1 MKRKWLKL
9 LITFILLIIFT
20 FIILVFLSN
29 KVMPFYMNYS
39 EAEMKRVVTT
49 VINKSVTEEVTNQL
63 EVDSLFVLKK
73 ENDNTIIVD
82 FDPVIVNRVMSKI
95 SDVVY
100 NNLKLISKKDKLTL
114 EKYNLDESYFYI
126 PGGIIFNTTML
137 NNVGRRIPI
146 NLEIISSVNPN
157 LKTEVTEYGIN
168 NSLIEVYIN
177 VIVDVKMILPMYA
190 NTMQIVV
197 VVPLAVKLI
206 QGEVPKYYQRGYA
219 SSTLF
224 FDEKS
229 TFLSIFKFIKP
240 LDIECKYISSL
251 DSFATSKSIVI
262 ALFFSTVFI
271 LIKGILAFK
280 YLLARDNAS
289 L

>member
-1 MKRKWLKL
+1 M
-9 LITFILLIIFT
+9 FT

-29 KVMPFYMNYS
+29 KVIPFYMNYS

-63 EVDSLFVLKK
+63 EVDSFFVLKK

-126 PGGIIFNTTML
+126 PSGIIFNTTML
-137 NNVGRRIPI
+137 NNVGPRIPI

-229 TFLSIFKFIKP
+229 T
-240 LDIECKYISSL
+240 
-251 DSFATSKSIVI
+251 
-262 ALFFSTVFI
+262 
-271 LIKGILAFK
+271 
-280 YLLARDNAS
+280 
-289 L
+289 

>member
-29 KVMPFYMNYS
+29 KVIPFYMNYS

-126 PGGIIFNTTML
+126 PSGIIFNTTML
-137 NNVGRRIPI
+137 NNIGPRIPI

-177 VIVDVKMILPMYA
+177 VIVDVKMILPMYS

-229 TFLSIFKFIKP
+229 T
-240 LDIECKYISSL
+240 
-251 DSFATSKSIVI
+251 
-262 ALFFSTVFI
+262 
-271 LIKGILAFK
+271 
-280 YLLARDNAS
+280 
-289 L
+289 

>member
-126 PGGIIFNTTML
+126 PSGIIFNTTML
-137 NNVGRRIPI
+137 NNIGPRIPI

-168 NSLIEVYIN
+168 NSLIEVYIH

-229 TFLSIFKFIKP
+229 T
-240 LDIECKYISSL
+240 
-251 DSFATSKSIVI
+251 
-262 ALFFSTVFI
+262 
-271 LIKGILAFK
+271 
-280 YLLARDNAS
+280 
-289 L
+289 

>member
-29 KVMPFYMNYS
+29 KVIPFYMNYS

-126 PGGIIFNTTML
+126 PSGIIFNTTML
-137 NNVGRRIPI
+137 NNVGPRIPI

-229 TFLSIFKFIKP
+229 T
-240 LDIECKYISSL
+240 
-251 DSFATSKSIVI
+251 
-262 ALFFSTVFI
+262 
-271 LIKGILAFK
+271 
-280 YLLARDNAS
+280 
-289 L
+289 

>member
-20 FIILVFLSN
+20 FIILFFLSN

-63 EVDSLFVLKK
+63 EVDSLFALKK

-126 PGGIIFNTTML
+126 PSGIIFNTTML
-137 NNVGRRIPI
+137 NNFGPRIPI

-229 TFLSIFKFIKP
+229 T
-240 LDIECKYISSL
+240 
-251 DSFATSKSIVI
+251 
-262 ALFFSTVFI
+262 
-271 LIKGILAFK
+271 
-280 YLLARDNAS
+280 
-289 L
+289 

>member
-63 EVDSLFVLKK
+63 EVDSFFVLKK

-126 PGGIIFNTTML
+126 PSGIIFNTTML
-137 NNVGRRIPI
+137 NNVGPRIPI

-168 NSLIEVYIN
+168 NSLIEVYIH
-177 VIVDVKMILPMYA
+177 VIVDVKMILPMYS

-229 TFLSIFKFIKP
+229 T
-240 LDIECKYISSL
+240 
-251 DSFATSKSIVI
+251 
-262 ALFFSTVFI
+262 
-271 LIKGILAFK
+271 
-280 YLLARDNAS
+280 
-289 L
+289 

>member
-126 PGGIIFNTTML
+126 PSGIIFNTTML
-137 NNVGRRIPI
+137 NNIGPRIPI

-177 VIVDVKMILPMYA
+177 VIVDVKMILPMYS

-206 QGEVPKYYQRGYA
+206 QEEVPKYYQRGYA

-229 TFLSIFKFIKP
+229 T
-240 LDIECKYISSL
+240 
-251 DSFATSKSIVI
+251 
-262 ALFFSTVFI
+262 
-271 LIKGILAFK
+271 
-280 YLLARDNAS
+280 
-289 L
+289 

>member
-114 EKYNLDESYFYI
+114 EKYNIDESYFYI
-126 PGGIIFNTTML
+126 PSGIIFNTTML
-137 NNVGRRIPI
+137 NNIGPRIPI

-229 TFLSIFKFIKP
+229 T
-240 LDIECKYISSL
+240 
-251 DSFATSKSIVI
+251 
-262 ALFFSTVFI
+262 
-271 LIKGILAFK
+271 
-280 YLLARDNAS
+280 
-289 L
+289 

>member
-126 PGGIIFNTTML
+126 PSGIIFNTTML

-229 TFLSIFKFIKP
+229 T
-240 LDIECKYISSL
+240 
-251 DSFATSKSIVI
+251 
-262 ALFFSTVFI
+262 
-271 LIKGILAFK
+271 
-280 YLLARDNAS
+280 
-289 L
+289 

>member
-63 EVDSLFVLKK
+63 EVDSFFVLKK

-126 PGGIIFNTTML
+126 PSGIIFNTTML
-137 NNVGRRIPI
+137 NNIGPRIPI

-229 TFLSIFKFIKP
+229 T
-240 LDIECKYISSL
+240 
-251 DSFATSKSIVI
+251 
-262 ALFFSTVFI
+262 
-271 LIKGILAFK
+271 
-280 YLLARDNAS
+280 
-289 L
+289 

>member
-29 KVMPFYMNYS
+29 KVMPLYMNYS

-126 PGGIIFNTTML
+126 PSGIIFNTTML
-137 NNVGRRIPI
+137 NNVGPRIPI

-229 TFLSIFKFIKP
+229 T
-240 LDIECKYISSL
+240 
-251 DSFATSKSIVI
+251 
-262 ALFFSTVFI
+262 
-271 LIKGILAFK
+271 
-280 YLLARDNAS
+280 
-289 L
+289 

>member
-126 PGGIIFNTTML
+126 PSGIIFNTTML
-137 NNVGRRIPI
+137 NNIGPRIPI

-197 VVPLAVKLI
+197 VVPLTVKLI

-229 TFLSIFKFIKP
+229 T
-240 LDIECKYISSL
+240 
-251 DSFATSKSIVI
+251 
-262 ALFFSTVFI
+262 
-271 LIKGILAFK
+271 
-280 YLLARDNAS
+280 
-289 L
+289 

>member
-49 VINKSVTEEVTNQL
+49 IINKSVTEEVTNQL

-126 PGGIIFNTTML
+126 PSGIIFNTTML
-137 NNVGRRIPI
+137 NNVGPRIPI

-229 TFLSIFKFIKP
+229 T
-240 LDIECKYISSL
+240 
-251 DSFATSKSIVI
+251 
-262 ALFFSTVFI
+262 
-271 LIKGILAFK
+271 
-280 YLLARDNAS
+280 
-289 L
+289 

>member
-126 PGGIIFNTTML
+126 PSGIIFNTTML
-137 NNVGRRIPI
+137 NNIGPRIPI
-146 NLEIISSVNPN
+146 DLEIISSVNPN

-177 VIVDVKMILPMYA
+177 VIVDVKMILPMYS

-229 TFLSIFKFIKP
+229 T
-240 LDIECKYISSL
+240 
-251 DSFATSKSIVI
+251 
-262 ALFFSTVFI
+262 
-271 LIKGILAFK
+271 
-280 YLLARDNAS
+280 
-289 L
+289 

>member
-1 MKRKWLKL
+1 MKRKWLKF
-9 LITFILLIIFT
+9 LITFIFLIIFT

-114 EKYNLDESYFYI
+114 EKYNIDESYFYI
-126 PGGIIFNTTML
+126 PSGIIFNTTML
-137 NNVGRRIPI
+137 NNIGPRIPI

-168 NSLIEVYIN
+168 NSLIEVYIH
-177 VIVDVKMILPMYA
+177 VIVDVKMILPMYS

-229 TFLSIFKFIKP
+229 T
-240 LDIECKYISSL
+240 
-251 DSFATSKSIVI
+251 
-262 ALFFSTVFI
+262 
-271 LIKGILAFK
+271 
-280 YLLARDNAS
+280 
-289 L
+289 

>member
-1 MKRKWLKL
+1 MKRKLLKL
-9 LITFILLIIFT
+9 LITFILLIILT

-63 EVDSLFVLKK
+63 EVDSLFILKK
-73 ENDNTIIVD
+73 ESENTIIVD

-126 PGGIIFNTTML
+126 PSGIIFNTTML
-137 NNVGRRIPI
+137 NNIGPRIPI

-229 TFLSIFKFIKP
+229 T
-240 LDIECKYISSL
+240 
-251 DSFATSKSIVI
+251 
-262 ALFFSTVFI
+262 
-271 LIKGILAFK
+271 
-280 YLLARDNAS
+280 
-289 L
+289 

>member
-63 EVDSLFVLKK
+63 EVDSFFVLKK

-126 PGGIIFNTTML
+126 PSGIIFNTTML
-137 NNVGRRIPI
+137 NNVGPRIPI

-177 VIVDVKMILPMYA
+177 VIVDVKMILPMYS

-229 TFLSIFKFIKP
+229 T
-240 LDIECKYISSL
+240 
-251 DSFATSKSIVI
+251 
-262 ALFFSTVFI
+262 
-271 LIKGILAFK
+271 
-280 YLLARDNAS
+280 
-289 L
+289 

>member
-82 FDPVIVNRVMSKI
+82 FDPIIVNRVMSKI

-126 PGGIIFNTTML
+126 PSGIIFNTTML
-137 NNVGRRIPI
+137 NNIGPRIPI

-177 VIVDVKMILPMYA
+177 VIVDVKMILPMYS

-206 QGEVPKYYQRGYA
+206 QGEVPKYYQRGYT

-229 TFLSIFKFIKP
+229 T
-240 LDIECKYISSL
+240 
-251 DSFATSKSIVI
+251 
-262 ALFFSTVFI
+262 
-271 LIKGILAFK
+271 
-280 YLLARDNAS
+280 
-289 L
+289 

>member
-126 PGGIIFNTTML
+126 PSGIIFNTTML
-137 NNVGRRIPI
+137 NNIGPRIPI

-177 VIVDVKMILPMYA
+177 VIVDVKMILPMYS

-229 TFLSIFKFIKP
+229 T
-240 LDIECKYISSL
+240 
-251 DSFATSKSIVI
+251 
-262 ALFFSTVFI
+262 
-271 LIKGILAFK
+271 
-280 YLLARDNAS
+280 
-289 L
+289 

>member
-1 MKRKWLKL
+1 M
-9 LITFILLIIFT
+9 FT

-126 PGGIIFNTTML
+126 PSGIIFNTTML
-137 NNVGRRIPI
+137 NNVGPRIPI

-168 NSLIEVYIN
+168 NSLIEVYIH
-177 VIVDVKMILPMYA
+177 VIVDVKMILPMHA

-229 TFLSIFKFIKP
+229 T
-240 LDIECKYISSL
+240 
-251 DSFATSKSIVI
+251 
-262 ALFFSTVFI
+262 
-271 LIKGILAFK
+271 
-280 YLLARDNAS
+280 
-289 L
+289 

>member
-126 PGGIIFNTTML
+126 PSGIIFNTTML
-137 NNVGRRIPI
+137 NNIGPRIPI
-146 NLEIISSVNPN
+146 NLEIISSVNLN

-229 TFLSIFKFIKP
+229 T
-240 LDIECKYISSL
+240 
-251 DSFATSKSIVI
+251 
-262 ALFFSTVFI
+262 
-271 LIKGILAFK
+271 
-280 YLLARDNAS
+280 
-289 L
+289 

>member
-9 LITFILLIIFT
+9 LITFILLIMFT

-29 KVMPFYMNYS
+29 KVIPFYMNYS

-126 PGGIIFNTTML
+126 PSGIIFNTTML
-137 NNVGRRIPI
+137 NNIGPRIPI

-177 VIVDVKMILPMYA
+177 VIVDVKMILPMYS

-229 TFLSIFKFIKP
+229 T
-240 LDIECKYISSL
+240 
-251 DSFATSKSIVI
+251 
-262 ALFFSTVFI
+262 
-271 LIKGILAFK
+271 
-280 YLLARDNAS
+280 
-289 L
+289 

>member
-9 LITFILLIIFT
+9 LITFILLIILT

-63 EVDSLFVLKK
+63 EVDSLFILKK
-73 ENDNTIIVD
+73 ESENTIIVD

-126 PGGIIFNTTML
+126 PSGIIFNTTML
-137 NNVGRRIPI
+137 NNIGPRIPI

-168 NSLIEVYIN
+168 NSLIEVYIH
-177 VIVDVKMILPMYA
+177 VIVDVKMILPMYS

-206 QGEVPKYYQRGYA
+206 QGEVPKYYQRGYT

-229 TFLSIFKFIKP
+229 T
-240 LDIECKYISSL
+240 
-251 DSFATSKSIVI
+251 
-262 ALFFSTVFI
+262 
-271 LIKGILAFK
+271 
-280 YLLARDNAS
+280 
-289 L
+289 

>member
-73 ENDNTIIVD
+73 ENNNTIIVD

-126 PGGIIFNTTML
+126 PSGIIFNTTML
-137 NNVGRRIPI
+137 NNIGPRIPI

-177 VIVDVKMILPMYA
+177 VIVDVKMILPMYS
-190 NTMQIVV
+190 NTMKIVV
-197 VVPLAVKLI
+197 VIPLAVKLI

-229 TFLSIFKFIKP
+229 T
-240 LDIECKYISSL
+240 
-251 DSFATSKSIVI
+251 
-262 ALFFSTVFI
+262 
-271 LIKGILAFK
+271 
-280 YLLARDNAS
+280 
-289 L
+289 

>member
-63 EVDSLFVLKK
+63 EVDSLFALKK

-126 PGGIIFNTTML
+126 PSGIIFNTTML
-137 NNVGRRIPI
+137 NNVGPRIPI

-229 TFLSIFKFIKP
+229 T
-240 LDIECKYISSL
+240 
-251 DSFATSKSIVI
+251 
-262 ALFFSTVFI
+262 
-271 LIKGILAFK
+271 
-280 YLLARDNAS
+280 
-289 L
+289 

>member
-29 KVMPFYMNYS
+29 KVIPFYMNYS

-63 EVDSLFVLKK
+63 EVDSFFVLKK

-126 PGGIIFNTTML
+126 PSGIIFNTTML
-137 NNVGRRIPI
+137 NNIGPRIPI

-177 VIVDVKMILPMYA
+177 VIVDVKMILPMYS

-197 VVPLAVKLI
+197 VLPLAVKLI

-229 TFLSIFKFIKP
+229 T
-240 LDIECKYISSL
+240 
-251 DSFATSKSIVI
+251 
-262 ALFFSTVFI
+262 
-271 LIKGILAFK
+271 
-280 YLLARDNAS
+280 
-289 L
+289 

>member
-63 EVDSLFVLKK
+63 EVDSLFALKK

-126 PGGIIFNTTML
+126 PSGIIFNTTML
-137 NNVGRRIPI
+137 NNVGPRIPI

-177 VIVDVKMILPMYA
+177 VIVDVKMILPMYS

-229 TFLSIFKFIKP
+229 T
-240 LDIECKYISSL
+240 
-251 DSFATSKSIVI
+251 
-262 ALFFSTVFI
+262 
-271 LIKGILAFK
+271 
-280 YLLARDNAS
+280 
-289 L
+289 

>member
-114 EKYNLDESYFYI
+114 EKYNIDESYFYI
-126 PGGIIFNTTML
+126 PSGIIFNTTML
-137 NNVGRRIPI
+137 NNVGPRIPI

-229 TFLSIFKFIKP
+229 T
-240 LDIECKYISSL
+240 
-251 DSFATSKSIVI
+251 
-262 ALFFSTVFI
+262 
-271 LIKGILAFK
+271 
-280 YLLARDNAS
+280 
-289 L
+289 

>member
-73 ENDNTIIVD
+73 ENNNTIIVD

-126 PGGIIFNTTML
+126 PSGIIFNTTML
-137 NNVGRRIPI
+137 NNIGPRIPI

-177 VIVDVKMILPMYA
+177 VIVDVKMILPMYS

-229 TFLSIFKFIKP
+229 T
-240 LDIECKYISSL
+240 
-251 DSFATSKSIVI
+251 
-262 ALFFSTVFI
+262 
-271 LIKGILAFK
+271 
-280 YLLARDNAS
+280 
-289 L
+289 

>member
-73 ENDNTIIVD
+73 ENDNIIIVD

-126 PGGIIFNTTML
+126 PSGIIFNTTML
-137 NNVGRRIPI
+137 NNIGPRIPI

-177 VIVDVKMILPMYA
+177 VIVDVKMILPMHA

-229 TFLSIFKFIKP
+229 T
-240 LDIECKYISSL
+240 
-251 DSFATSKSIVI
+251 
-262 ALFFSTVFI
+262 
-271 LIKGILAFK
+271 
-280 YLLARDNAS
+280 
-289 L
+289 

>member
-114 EKYNLDESYFYI
+114 EKYNIDESYFYI
-126 PGGIIFNTTML
+126 PSGIIFNTTML
-137 NNVGRRIPI
+137 NNVGPRIPI

-168 NSLIEVYIN
+168 NSLIEVYIH

-229 TFLSIFKFIKP
+229 T
-240 LDIECKYISSL
+240 
-251 DSFATSKSIVI
+251 
-262 ALFFSTVFI
+262 
-271 LIKGILAFK
+271 
-280 YLLARDNAS
+280 
-289 L
+289 

>member
-1 MKRKWLKL
+1 MKRKWLKF
-9 LITFILLIIFT
+9 LITFIFLIIFT

-126 PGGIIFNTTML
+126 PSGIIFNTTML
-137 NNVGRRIPI
+137 NNIGPRIPI

-168 NSLIEVYIN
+168 NSLIEVYIH
-177 VIVDVKMILPMYA
+177 VIVDVKMILPMYS

-229 TFLSIFKFIKP
+229 T
-240 LDIECKYISSL
+240 
-251 DSFATSKSIVI
+251 
-262 ALFFSTVFI
+262 
-271 LIKGILAFK
+271 
-280 YLLARDNAS
+280 
-289 L
+289 

>member
-73 ENDNTIIVD
+73 ENDNIIIVD

-126 PGGIIFNTTML
+126 PSGIIFNTTML
-137 NNVGRRIPI
+137 NNIGPRIPI

-177 VIVDVKMILPMYA
+177 VIVDVKMILPMYS

-229 TFLSIFKFIKP
+229 T
-240 LDIECKYISSL
+240 
-251 DSFATSKSIVI
+251 
-262 ALFFSTVFI
+262 
-271 LIKGILAFK
+271 
-280 YLLARDNAS
+280 
-289 L
+289 

>member
-126 PGGIIFNTTML
+126 PSGIIFNTTML
-137 NNVGRRIPI
+137 NNIGPRIPI

-206 QGEVPKYYQRGYA
+206 QGEIPKYYQRGYA

-229 TFLSIFKFIKP
+229 T
-240 LDIECKYISSL
+240 
-251 DSFATSKSIVI
+251 
-262 ALFFSTVFI
+262 
-271 LIKGILAFK
+271 
-280 YLLARDNAS
+280 
-289 L
+289 